1 MVLANKRVLVI
12 SDLHAPYYHKDTI
25 PFLKA
30 VKKLLN
36 PDRVVLTGD
45 EIDGHT
51 ISFHDKDPDLPFSP
65 SSELEKAIEHL
76 EPLYE
81 LFPKADILESNHGSL
96 VYRRGK
102 SAGIPRHVLRGYREI
117 LRAPNGWRWHNDL
130 TFRLSD
136 GQDVY
141 FCHGKSARAKQL
153 SQSMAMN
160 TVQGHYHNSSSVE
173 YFSTPKGTFWSVIA
187 GCMIDDKSL
196 AFSYNKLNLNRPV
209 LSCVIILDG
218 HPKILPMILDEDGNW
233 IRKIV

>member
-1 MVLANKRVLVI
+1 MANKRVLVI
-12 SDLHAPYYHKDTI
+12 SDLHSPYYHKDTV

-30 VKKLLN
+30 IKHFFK

-45 EIDGHT
+45 EIDGHC

-65 SSELEKAIEHL
+65 SSELEKAVEYL
-76 EPLYE
+76 RPLYE

-102 SAGIPRHVLRGYREI
+102 SAGLPRHVLRSYREI
-117 LRAPNGWRWHNDL
+117 LDAPAGWRWHNDL
-130 TFRLSD
+130 TFKLSN

-141 FCHGKSARAKQL
+141 CCHGKASKGRGL
-153 SQSMAMN
+153 SQSIAMN
-160 TVQGHYHNSSSVE
+160 TVQGHFHTSATVD
-173 YFSTPKGTFWSVIA
+173 YFTTPRGTFWSVIA
-187 GCMIDDKSL
+187 GCMIDDTSL
-196 AFSYNKLNLNRPV
+196 AFSYNKLTLNRPV

-218 HPKILPMILDEDGNW
+218 HPKILPMILDDKGNW